1 MNRNDK
7 RLVIENID
15 IFNYYKERLINLAL
29 SQFEWHFT
37 DDEINKTFDRRYF
50 ERCLLFN
57 GTAAL
62 LQPRGTEFWLSLGYV
77 NKGRFNAYGWPAKID
92 GITFNGKQI
101 KTDNFEICY
110 DNMTYTTLMPKINLY
125 AKLLYEI
132 HQVFRS
138 NLQQQITPYLIA
150 TNKKKALSMKNFMNR
165 IAGFDP
171 VIYYKQGEDLEETIK
186 TLDTRVDFRGNE
198 MLQAL
203 KAQWAEALS
212 MLGITAETAKKE
224 RMIEG
229 ELVLNRQEDILSL
242 NSRLL
247 NRIDFCNRL
256 KRNYGIECTVNVTS
270 QDLEFKPFGGD
281 YAMQSLNQTGA
292 DEGEATSRENRGDNN
307 E

>member
-37 DDEINKTFDRRYF
+37 DNEINKTFDRRYF

-62 LQPRGTEFWLSLGYV
+62 LQPKGTDFWLSLGYIT
-77 NKGRFNAYGWPAKID
+77 KGQFTEYGWPAKID

-101 KTDNFEICY
+101 KTDKFEVCNDNMGY
-110 DNMTYTTLMPKINLY
+110 DNRACRSLIPSINMY

-171 VIYYKQGEDLEETIK
+171 VIYYKQGEDLKDVIT

-198 MLQAL
+198 
-203 KAQWAEALS
+203 
-212 MLGITAETAKKE
+212 IKE

-281 YAMQSLNQTGA
+281 YAMQALNATGA
-292 DEGEATSRENRGDNN
+292 DEGEATSRENREDNKN

>member
-37 DDEINKTFDRRYF
+37 DNEINKTFDRRYF

-77 NKGRFNAYGWPAKID
+77 IKGKFNAYGWPAKID

-110 DNMTYTTLMPKINLY
+110 DNMTYTTLLPKINLY

-171 VIYYKQGEDLEETIK
+171 VIY
-186 TLDTRVDFRGNE
+186 
-198 MLQAL
+198 
-203 KAQWAEALS
+203 
-212 MLGITAETAKKE
+212 
-224 RMIEG
+224 
-229 ELVLNRQEDILSL
+229 
-242 NSRLL
+242 
-247 NRIDFCNRL
+247 
-256 KRNYGIECTVNVTS
+256 
-270 QDLEFKPFGGD
+270 
-281 YAMQSLNQTGA
+281 
-292 DEGEATSRENRGDNN
+292 
-307 E
+307 